1 MFSLIITK
9 YQITFKKWSTLWTAL
24 STLGRIGIISPLN
37 ITGGGHQESVT
48 VDPKVGPWQL
58 EAPHSFLH
66 PGTCPLSAF
75 PSVEAGSKDAIVK
88 DLPDGAY
95 DQTPLRPL
103 CTL

>member
-1 MFSLIITK
+1 MFPLITTK
-9 YQITFKKWSTLWTAL
+9 YQSFKKWPTLWTAL
-24 STLGRIGIISPLN
+24 STLGRNGIISPLN
-37 ITGGGHQESVT
+37 IAGGGHQESVT
-48 VDPKVGPWQL
+48 VDPKVGSWQL

-66 PGTCPLSAF
+66 PGTCPLSAV
-75 PSVEAGSKDAIVK
+75 PAVEAASKDAIVK